1 VAFGQDA
8 LALSSGAATQG
19 GTIALSLSLT
29 SPAGSEPAA
38 IQWTL
43 TYDAGEVASIAAV
56 AGASASAAD
65 ETIVCYSS
73 AGSYTCMVAGMN
85 DAIIQN
91 GVVAVINLTMASSAA
106 TTTVSVTEVAG
117 ATAAADP
124 ISMTGTSGTITLPA
138 AAAVAAAPAEV
149 IGDFDGNGH
158 PDLVWQN
165 SNGTAV
171 LWYMGGADGSTN
183 LSSTYLSGPE
193 PGWHIVA
200 VADLDGNGHPD
211 LIWQYTDGSV
221 VVWYMGG
228 AGGSTLLSYKYLSG
242 PEPGWRLAAVADL
255 DGNGHP
261 DLIWQYTD
269 GSVVVWYMG
278 GTDGSTLLSWKY
290 LSGPEPGWLVKAAAD
305 LDGNGHPDLIWQY
318 TDGSLTGWYM
328 GGTDGST
335 LLSWKYLSG
344 PEPGWLVVAAA
355 ELAGNGHPDLIWQYI
370 DGSVVVWYMGGTDG
384 STLLSSKYLAGPTP
398 GWIVAAM

>member
-1 VAFGQDA
+1 LHTDIPEKRLPRPLPRVPLLALLFTVVTGVAFGQDA

-138 AAAVAAAPAEV
+138 AAAVEAAPAEV

-278 GTDGSTLLSWKY
+278 GTDGSTLLS
-290 LSGPEPGWLVKAAAD
+290 
-305 LDGNGHPDLIWQY
+305 
-318 TDGSLTGWYM
+318 
-328 GGTDGST
+328 
-335 LLSWKYLSG
+335 
-344 PEPGWLVVAAA
+344 
-355 ELAGNGHPDLIWQYI
+355 
-370 DGSVVVWYMGGTDG
+370 
-384 STLLSSKYLAGPTP
+384 
-398 GWIVAAM
+398 